1 MSATM
6 EPELAAHSASAAD
19 HVVNVRDLIK
29 YFPIREGVLQRVAG
43 HVQAVDGVSFDI
55 HRGETVGLVGESGCG
70 KTTLGRC
77 IAGLMRPTSG
87 GVYFGMD
94 ADSADR
100 LDAQRA
106 LPQEK
111 RNEGEI
117 AAIDHRYRIDMMPKP
132 AWRNYRRNCQ
142 VVFQDAFSSLNP
154 RQLVVDI
161 VGRPLRIHK
170 EASGPALIERV
181 VELLENVGLG
191 RQHLYRY
198 PHQFSGGQRQR
209 ISIARALALDPEF
222 IVLDEPT
229 SALDVSVQAQ
239 ILNLLHELQQRYGLT
254 YLFISHDL
262 GVVQHMSDR
271 IIVMYLGRI
280 CEIGRSD
287 EIFEAPRHPYT
298 QALLAAN
305 PSLEVSD
312 ETIRLAGSVPDPA
325 DPPRGCRFHTR
336 CPVVTELCGWDLNDA
351 LNVLELRGHLLDELK
366 EVDRQTPF
374 GGELAFETTE
384 AAEAAAAELAGDR
397 TSPAM
402 REARNWSRSAANRCG
417 CGTPRRRDGG
427 QRRRD
432 GPPDGMHSLPRQRT
446 TRPIHTTPLT
456 RLIREVPG

>member
-1 MSATM
+1 MSATV
-6 EPELAAHSASAAD
+6 ESAPAAATAATD
-19 HVVNVRDLIK
+19 HVVNVRDLTK
-29 YFPIREGVLQRVAG
+29 YFPIREGVLQRVTG

-87 GVYFGMD
+87 GVFFGMD
-94 ADSADR
+94 TASVDR
-100 LDAQRA
+100 LDEQRA
-106 LPQEK
+106 LAPEA
-111 RNEGEI
+111 RNQGEI
-117 AAIDHRYRIDMMPKP
+117 AAIDARYRIDLMPKK

-142 VVFQDAFSSLNP
+142 VVFQDAFASLNP

-161 VGRPLRIHK
+161 VGRPLRIHG
-170 EASGPALIERV
+170 EASGQTLTERV

-239 ILNLLHELQQRYGLT
+239 ILNLLHELQRQYGLT

-280 CEIGRSD
+280 SEIGRSE
-287 EIFEAPRHPYT
+287 EIFATPRHPYT

-305 PSLEVSD
+305 PALDASD

-325 DPPRGCRFHTR
+325 SPPQGCRFHTR
-336 CPVVTELCGWDLNDA
+336 CPVVTERCGWDLNDA
-351 LNVLELRGHLLDELK
+351 LRILEMRGHLLDDVK
-366 EVDRQTPF
+366 EVNRRTPF
-374 GGELAFETTE
+374 EGELGFETPE
-384 AAEAAAAELAGDR
+384 QAEAAAAELAG
-397 TSPAM
+397 
-402 REARNWSRSAANRCG
+402 
-417 CGTPRRRDGG
+417 
-427 QRRRD
+427 
-432 GPPDGMHSLPRQRT
+432 QRT
-446 TRPIHTTPLT
+446 PAAMQAASDIEVSGRSVRLRYTPVDEITVAGVGMDHQTGCILYKD
-456 RLIREVPG
+456 

>member
-1 MSATM
+1 MSATL
-6 EPELAAHSASAAD
+6 EPDATLRATTGPD
-19 HVVNVRDLIK
+19 HLVNVRDLTK
-29 YFPIREGVLQRVAG
+29 YFPIREGVLQRVTG
-43 HVQAVDGVSFDI
+43 HVKAVDGVSFDI

-77 IAGLMRPTSG
+77 IAGLMSPTSG

-94 ADSADR
+94 HDSVDR
-100 LDAQRA
+100 LDAQLG
-106 LPQEK
+106 LPFDK

-117 AAIDHRYRIDMMPKP
+117 AAIDHRHRIDMMPHA
-132 AWRNYRRNCQ
+132 AWRTYRRNCQ

-154 RQLVVDI
+154 RQLVIDI

-170 EASGPALIERV
+170 EASGTALIERV

-239 ILNLLHELQQRYGLT
+239 ILNLLHELQQQYRLT

-280 CEIGRSD
+280 SEIGRSD

-305 PSLEVSD
+305 PALEVTD
-312 ETIRLAGSVPDPA
+312 ETIRLPGSVPDPS
-325 DPPRGCRFHTR
+325 DPPQGCRFHTR
-336 CPVVTELCGWDLNDA
+336 CPVVIERCGWGVSDA
-351 LNVLELRGHLLDELK
+351 LRILETRGHLLDNLK
-366 EVDRQTPF
+366 AANKHTPF
-374 GGELAFETTE
+374 DGDLAFDTAEE
-384 AAEAAAAELAGDR
+384 AEAVAAELGSDATPEPMR
-397 TSPAM
+397 RACELLEVRATSVHLRYTPVDDM
-402 REARNWSRSAANRCG
+402 SVSG
-417 CGTPRRRDGG
+417 VGTEHQTACILYNGG
-427 QRRRD
+427 HKD
-432 GPPDGMHSLPRQRT
+432 
-446 TRPIHTTPLT
+446 
-456 RLIREVPG
+456 

>member
-6 EPELAAHSASAAD
+6 EPELAANSKSAD
-19 HVVNVRDLIK
+19 HVVNVRDLTR

-55 HRGETVGLVGESGCG
+55 HQGETLGLVGESGCG

-94 ADSADR
+94 ADSVDR

-106 LPQEK
+106 LPPEK

-117 AAIDHRYRIDMMPKP
+117 AAIDHRYRIDMLRKP

-239 ILNLLHELQQRYGLT
+239 ILNLLHELQRQYGLT

-280 CEIGRSD
+280 SEIGRSD

-336 CPVVTELCGWDLNDA
+336 CPVVTELCGWA
-351 LNVLELRGHLLDELK
+351 LGDVVRILETQGHLLDNLK
-366 EVDRQTPF
+366 AVNKETPF
-374 GGELAFETTE
+374 DGEFAFHTAEE
-384 AAEAAAAELAGDR
+384 AEAVAAELGSDR
-397 TSPAM
+397 MPEAM
-402 REARNWSRSAANRCG
+402 REACELLEVSGTSVRLRYTPVEEMEVSGVGMDHQTGCILYNGRN
-417 CGTPRRRDGG
+417 PR
-427 QRRRD
+427 
-432 GPPDGMHSLPRQRT
+432 
-446 TRPIHTTPLT
+446 
-456 RLIREVPG
+456 